1 MMPPDLSALVAQL
14 TDAVGAAHVLRGADT
29 APYCQEPTTQYTARP
44 ALVVRPAN
52 TAEVSA
58 CLRAA
63 FAHKMPVV
71 PTGGRTGITGAIHTD
86 GGMML
91 SLERMNRICEIRKG
105 ARIAIVDAGVVLS
118 NLHSAAEEK
127 GLYFPLWFGARGSAM
142 IGGVLSTNAGG
153 SNVLRYGSTRGLCL
167 GLEVVL
173 PDGRV
178 LNLMNALHKD
188 NSGYDL
194 KQMFI
199 GAEGT
204 LGIITGAVM
213 RLVPKPRAYA
223 TATLALR
230 SLPDALALLNRL
242 QNATGGMVEAFEYMS
257 ASYLQRVAQVL
268 PAMRAPFDRSYETTI
283 LLELGALRPDDTAI
297 RPDGSQAIS
306 AILESI
312 LAPMLQ
318 EGAVL
323 DAVIA
328 QNESQRAQMW
338 ARREC
343 AAQVMQAV
351 QPSVDTDI
359 CLPLDQIEP
368 FLQRIQPLVQALDPM
383 GQSLTI
389 AHLGD
394 GNLHYSLY
402 PSRDDA
408 ALYDSMVEAVED
420 VVQALGGSFSAEHG
434 VGLMK
439 LNSMARRK
447 DPAALDVMRAIKA
460 ALDPMGLMNPGKVI
474 PAAPDMRPMDA
485 G

>member
-1 MMPPDLSALVAQL
+1 
-14 TDAVGAAHVLRGADT
+14 
-29 APYCQEPTTQYTARP
+29 
-44 ALVVRPAN
+44 
-52 TAEVSA
+52 
-58 CLRAA
+58 
-63 FAHKMPVV
+63 
-71 PTGGRTGITGAIHTD
+71 
-86 GGMML
+86 
-91 SLERMNRICEIRKG
+91 
-105 ARIAIVDAGVVLS
+105 
-118 NLHSAAEEK
+118 
-127 GLYFPLWFGARGSAM
+127 
-142 IGGVLSTNAGG
+142 
-153 SNVLRYGSTRGLCL
+153 
-167 GLEVVL
+167 
-173 PDGRV
+173 
-178 LNLMNALHKD
+178 
-188 NSGYDL
+188 
-194 KQMFI
+194 
-199 GAEGT
+199 
-204 LGIITGAVM
+204 
-213 RLVPKPRAYA
+213 
-223 TATLALR
+223 
-230 SLPDALALLNRL
+230 
-242 QNATGGMVEAFEYMS
+242 
-257 ASYLQRVAQVL
+257 
-268 PAMRAPFDRSYETTI
+268 
-283 LLELGALRPDDTAI
+283 LELGALRPDDTAL

-306 AILESI
+306 AILENI
-312 LAPMLQ
+312 LDPMLQ

-368 FLQRIQPLVQALDPM
+368 FLQRIQPLVQALDTL

-408 ALYDSMVEAVED
+408 ALYDAMIEAVED

-447 DPAALDVMRAIKA
+447 DPAALDVMRAIKT

-474 PAAPDMRPMDA
+474 PAAPNMRPMMDA